1 MSEEAKG
8 SVQVFRI
15 VRAPESPPIT
25 ANDLRRLLL
34 PFRRDTEMMVTEIS
48 FDAFAKKETEIADLK
63 AEIKTLRNTIGL
75 MELGE
80 GSFTRALD
88 KLTEEVNEKLSVL
101 TKELE
106 ELKKERN

>member
-1 MSEEAKG
+1 MKYRNKIDACHWYKGNGHPAKDCIDAQEALNVG
-8 SVQVFRI
+8 SQ
-15 VRAPESPPIT
+15 
-25 ANDLRRLLL
+25 
-34 PFRRDTEMMVTEIS
+34 
-48 FDAFAKKETEIADLK
+48 AD
-63 AEIKTLRNTIGL
+63 AEIDELHQEIRILKNTIGL